1 MSGCSPD
8 RPGGALI
15 AGDFEVDYKSQSGS
29 NGDEWM
35 EGNGPGSKQIS
46 EGVTAASFE
55 EAVSQGALWIMRE
68 LLK

>member
-1 MSGCSPD
+1 
-8 RPGGALI
+8 
-15 AGDFEVDYKSQSGS
+15 
-29 NGDEWM
+29 M